1 MKTLRW
7 LWGLCLMACSGT
19 TPETPD
25 DVLTIASPDYQVLA
39 QHALTAQAEAD
50 TVTLAWLLAPNVRF
64 SPPDSGTDWQGR
76 SAVLRGWHCW
86 QRTHRIAAMRL
97 HKLTYL
103 PVQTDKPLAFMNRAG
118 VYVMCYATADIRY
131 DDGRSEPL
139 RLHACYH
146 FDTLKRIDYGW
157 LSLPTQP

>member
-1 MKTLRW
+1 MKTLRC

-19 TPETPD
+19 TSDTPD
-25 DVLTIASPDYQVLA
+25 DGLTIASSDYQVLA

-64 SPPDSGTDWQGR
+64 SPPDMGEDWLGR
-76 SAVLRGWHCW
+76 QAVLRGWQHW
-86 QRTHRIAAMRL
+86 QRTHHIAAMRL
-97 HKLTYL
+97 HDLTHL
-103 PVQTDKPLAFMNRAG
+103 PVRTLHPLSLTGKAG
-118 VYVMCYATADIRY
+118 VHVVCYATVDTRY
-131 DDGRSEPL
+131 DDGRSKPL

-157 LSLPTQP
+157 LSLPPLP